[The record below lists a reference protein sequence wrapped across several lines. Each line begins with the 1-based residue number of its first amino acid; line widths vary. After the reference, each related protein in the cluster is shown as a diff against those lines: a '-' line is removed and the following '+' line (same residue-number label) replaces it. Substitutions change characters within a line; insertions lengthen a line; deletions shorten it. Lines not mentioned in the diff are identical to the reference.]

1 MTDTTTDNWTHDDA
15 LNAGRDAIDNIFE
28 HSPDTLDPDDR
39 QDVYDI
45 LELEGIPERFLDAAI
60 DDAVEYARRLLA
72 GELLTPTQAIHQ
84 ALTRTQ
90 P

>member
-1 MTDTTTDNWTHDDA
+1 MTDTSDNWTHDDA

-28 HSPDTLDPDDR
+28 HFPDTLDPDDR

-45 LELEGIPERFLDAAI
+45 LELEGIPERFLEAAT
-60 DDAVEYARRLLA
+60 DDAVEYARGLI
-72 GELLTPTQAIHQ
+72 GGQTLTPTQLIRQ
-84 ALTRTQ
+84 ALTSMD